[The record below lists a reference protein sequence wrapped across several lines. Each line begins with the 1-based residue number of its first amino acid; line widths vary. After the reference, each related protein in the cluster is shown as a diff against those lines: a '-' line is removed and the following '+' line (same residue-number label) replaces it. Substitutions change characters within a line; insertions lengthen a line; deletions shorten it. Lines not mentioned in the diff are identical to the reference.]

1 MECTLPDLDLEH
13 IVLDNA
19 LRTKVKI
26 RYQNLLEKILAIPL
40 WTTYYNTQIKLW
52 IKQTYPKLNTPPDL
66 SASNIVQYLVQTYA
80 ALTDNRFLFQET
92 NRDAFVTRLKPL
104 KSKNY
109 LFQYL
114 ADEMETAPP
123 PEKPCRPSLFEEVAA
138 LIDRCL
144 HTPECRRPVEEALF
158 GVPLPEKFK
167 TEFNQQFL
175 QDLRTQYTKKKNLN
189 ATLLSQ
195 IEPLEATFFQTH
207 KPVAAKYLNA
217 AATPLAFLN
226 ATNILGNVSQ
236 GFKAKVRGGVFQV
249 KDLFLAKLPHL
260 WPELAVTSH
269 QLPEST
275 FNRLQQI
282 ACDAIHQEIQTL
294 LGRPSTGGP
303 AEREEKGGDAEGAPR
318 LRRRPAPGGGQERA
332 NREKMCQTRDLK
344 RVVFYYTGGKF
355 VCFREDE
362 VLHDIAQNDTQ
373 KYSPAFLAK
382 IKKRGAA
389 SLPSPV
395 IGAAGRVE
403 ISHQEGQ
410 DNRDKYKEVDF
421 GARQDTF
428 NELEKRFGGS

>member
-13 IVLDNA
+13 IGLDNA
-19 LRTKVKI
+19 LRNNVKI

-52 IKQTYPKLNTPPDL
+52 IKRAYPKLNTPPDL

-92 NRDAFVTRLKPL
+92 NRDAFVTSLKPL

-158 GVPLPEKFK
+158 VVPLPEKVK
-167 TEFNQQFL
+167 TEFNRQFL
-175 QDLRTQYTKKKNLN
+175 QDLRTQYTKKKTLN

-226 ATNILGNVSQ
+226 ATNILGKVSQ

-294 LGRPSTGGP
+294 LGRPPTGGP
-303 AEREEKGGDAEGAPR
+303 AEREEKDGGAPEWEQK
-318 LRRRPAPGGGQERA
+318 LA
-332 NREKMCQTRDLK
+332 NLEKMCQTRDLK

-373 KYSPAFLAK
+373 KYPPAFLAK
-382 IKKRGAA
+382 IKKRGET

-395 IGAAGRVE
+395 IGPAGRME
-403 ISHQEGQ
+403 ISKQKSQ
-410 DNRDKYKEVDF
+410 DIRNKSQEVDF

-428 NELEKRFGGS
+428 NELEKLFGGS